1 MPQRRNVPQTAQR
14 SESRNEH
21 KYESAYH
28 NIPMFKHGYK
38 SDDSLSQDWSNPSDS
53 PSDSAPH
60 SQSDTSSDTGES
72 IWPTIAKANGPKSL
86 SASAALSFRAAQKHL
101 VAKIELKCVVFRQQA
116 GNLFIEHLS
125 VTRKRM
131 DLWRIAT
138 ESLKHHKQLSANID
152 QGDIVG
158 LWHSVLMSGQPNPR
172 DLISNYMSELL
183 EHRKDENVGFAH
195 WLLEQQTIIEHL
207 EQ

>member
-1 MPQRRNVPQTAQR
+1 MYGV
-14 SESRNEH
+14 
-21 KYESAYH
+21 
-28 NIPMFKHGYK
+28 
-38 SDDSLSQDWSNPSDS
+38 
-53 PSDSAPH
+53 
-60 SQSDTSSDTGES
+60 
-72 IWPTIAKANGPKSL
+72 AKANGPKSL

-101 VAKIELKCVVFRQQA
+101 VAKIELRCVVFRQQA

-158 LWHSVLMSGQPNPR
+158 LYTVWVTQAA
-172 DLISNYMSELL
+172 Y
-183 EHRKDENVGFAH
+183 AH
-195 WLLEQQTIIEHL
+195 FMVWGATP
-207 EQ
+207 